1 MTKKIVFFVG
11 YSTKPW
17 NANTMLPGGSEV
29 AVVNIS
35 KRLVKF
41 GHEVYVAGEVIDEDI
56 DGVKWRNYNTFIEE
70 FKDKPSYF
78 HAIIGVNYIHMR
90 QYAELSNQT
99 DAYQIFYMHN
109 TDYFPWY
116 KGEAIENYEQQF
128 KDIKHIICVSN
139 WQAEYILDNLYDG
152 DCEGTIIQSLNNGIN
167 HKEFSHNI
175 SKDPTKFIWSSA
187 IDRGLQGLLDNWW
200 KIKQFMPD
208 ATLDVY
214 YPEYSNPRVEGS
226 SWHQPALVEKLE
238 FLKEEG
244 VTEYG
249 TVSQKELHLAMQRAS
264 YWMYLTDYTETF
276 CITALEMA
284 ESNVLRITTDV
295 AALKERNRNGIC
307 IPRDK
312 FENLETLYD
321 EAIKVLRKSPRSL
334 NEKVLKKAKDNN
346 KIYTWDSPAYV
357 FNEIAKNIN

>member
-1 MTKKIVFFVG
+1 
-11 YSTKPW
+11 
-17 NANTMLPGGSEV
+17 
-29 AVVNIS
+29 
-35 KRLVKF
+35 
-41 GHEVYVAGEVIDEDI
+41 
-56 DGVKWRNYNTFIEE
+56 
-70 FKDKPSYF
+70 
-78 HAIIGVNYIHMR
+78 
-90 QYAELSNQT
+90 
-99 DAYQIFYMHN
+99 
-109 TDYFPWY
+109 
-116 KGEAIENYEQQF
+116 
-128 KDIKHIICVSN
+128 
-139 WQAEYILDNLYDG
+139 
-152 DCEGTIIQSLNNGIN
+152 
-167 HKEFSHNI
+167 
-175 SKDPTKFIWSSA
+175 
-187 IDRGLQGLLDNWW
+187 
-200 KIKQFMPD
+200 MPD